1 MSSFPLIFVENTT
14 NKLRLGSCWFVLT
27 CVGLVLTCVD
37 SCQARVDLCW
47 LVSDSCWFV
56 LTRVGLVLI
65 RVELVLIRVDSC
77 WVVLILVYYN
87 RLALDFLT
95 KLCILSKCD
104 WMNVFSTCDII
115 IVKQVWKCIEK
126 VQKTSENS

>member
-1 MSSFPLIFVENTT
+1 MEALQKFNESFIK
-14 NKLRLGSCWFVLT
+14 KLH
-27 CVGLVLTCVD
+27 
-37 SCQARVDLCW
+37 
-47 LVSDSCWFV
+47 
-56 LTRVGLVLI
+56 
-65 RVELVLIRVDSC
+65 
-77 WVVLILVYYN
+77 VYMF
-87 RLALDFLT
+87 LKEHVDFLT